1 MVALKAKRMLHD
13 NSKIQD
19 LYINHNGSDPAVVAM
34 GMPDTLVLV
43 SPFRSEE
50 VIYNQPEFTK

>member
-1 MVALKAKRMLHD
+1 MLIHGR
-13 NSKIQD
+13 
-19 LYINHNGSDPAVVAM
+19 YIKAVVAM

-43 SPFRSEE
+43 SPFRSKE